1 MVLQKRKRKALLT
14 ADELLR
20 LSTAGDRRYELV
32 KGELYEMPPA
42 GASHGDIAMEIGSRL
57 RVYVKANQLGRVF
70 AAETGF
76 VLRLDPDTVRAPD
89 ASFVAEDRLPPGDL
103 PTGFLEFAPDLAVEV
118 VSPGDRPGEVREKV
132 EDWLRAGTRLVWVV
146 HPSTTVYREDVRSF
160 PRRTPP
166 RRYRAAGAE
175 EDTLGTRL
183 VWVVHPS
190 TRSVTVYRSMED
202 VQELSEEDTLILKA
216 LPCCLD
222 FLRVL

>member
-1 MVLQKRKRKALLT
+1 M
-14 ADELLR
+14 
-20 LSTAGDRRYELV
+20 SGGDMRYELV

-146 HPSTTVYREDVRSF
+146 HPST
-160 PRRTPP
+160 
-166 RRYRAAGAE
+166 
-175 EDTLGTRL
+175 
-183 VWVVHPS
+183 
-190 TRSVTVYRSMED
+190 RSVTVYRSMED
-202 VQELSEEDTLILKA
+202 VQELSEEDTLEGA
-216 LPCCLD
+216 TVLPGFSCSVREL
-222 FLRVL
+222 FP